1 MNQQIFN
8 RKIQAVLNEVKEVM
22 RSSFAESGITQEALA
37 DESQTTQPSINRW
50 YSYDL
55 SHFPPI
61 YHLALIPEAILVPI
75 CNYFL
80 KRFNKRVHDIPAAL
94 PTDGRMEDEI
104 LNIDVIIADII
115 KLKDAN
121 PDKAVRMCDKLMTE
135 VFTLQKEAQMIVD
148 AKRGGK

>member
-8 RKIQAVLNEVKEVM
+8 RKIQAILNEVKEIM

-80 KRFNKRVHDIPAAL
+80 KRFSMRASKMPEGLLI
-94 PTDGRMEDEI
+94 DGHMEDEI
-104 LNIDVIIADII
+104 LAIDVIIADII
-115 KLKDAN
+115 KVKDCN
-121 PDKAVRMCDKLMTE
+121 PEKAIRMCDRLLTE
-135 VFTLQKEAQMIVD
+135 GIRLQKEAQTIVD